1 MNEKKLFD
9 QLVKENSIDGKL
21 IYLGQLLQ
29 RAAHNHPNKIALV
42 CEDQSVTFA
51 NLCEQSATISQWLT
65 SQGIK
70 PRDRVLLYVYNS
82 IDFYALYYAIL
93 QIGAIV
99 APLNVFLKER
109 ELEHIISDAQ
119 PKLIIAS
126 EDLVDRVHKIGT
138 NVPITTPAAIKT
150 ASASYSSADFKLF
163 MLDEHEMAVLLYTS
177 GTTGLPKGVMI
188 SSYNAVI
195 NTIQGIIRFNPLP
208 NDRVLAAL
216 PLFHSFAQNTYV
228 WTPIFIGIMVVIVP
242 KIERRYILQALQLHS
257 PTIFAAVPAFYG
269 LLCLLKTAPLNSGRI
284 FVSGGDALPD
294 KIRAAFELLYRR
306 KLVNGYGMTE
316 MSPFVAAS
324 FEDEAVVNT
333 CVGKPL
339 VHIEYSIRD
348 DQGKELPQGSVGQLW
363 LKGPNVMLG
372 YYKEPTMTSEV
383 IKDGWLSTGDL
394 AYIDEKERFVITG
407 RYKDLIKHK
416 GFNIYPQE
424 VENVLLLYP
433 NVLRA
438 AVIGVPDA
446 EFGEIAVAYVQLKEN
461 ERGVE
466 ENLKDVCIKNLAD
479 YKVPK
484 KFICSTQEL
493 PLTTTGKVDKKAL
506 RSKYEKD

>member
-9 QLVKENSIDGKL
+9 QLVKENSVDGKL
-21 IYLGQLLQ
+21 IYIGQLLE
-29 RAAHNHPNKIALV
+29 RAARTYPEKIALF
-42 CEDQSVTFA
+42 CENESITFA
-51 NLCEQSATISQWLT
+51 SLYEQSAAISQWLT
-65 SQGIK
+65 AQGVK
-70 PRDRVLLYVYNS
+70 PRDRVLIYVYNS
-82 IDFYALYYAIL
+82 IEFYAIYYAIL

-109 ELEHIISDAQ
+109 ELEHIIADAN
-119 PKLIIAS
+119 PKLIVVS
-126 EDLVDRVHKIGT
+126 QELLDRVRVHET
-138 NVPITTPAAIKT
+138 HLLITTPEEIKK
-150 ASASYSSADFKLF
+150 ASAIYTSVDFKPF
-163 MLDEHEMAVLLYTS
+163 ALDDHEMAVLLYTS

-188 SSYNAVI
+188 SSSNAVI
-195 NTIQGIIRFNPLP
+195 NTIQGIIRFNPMP
-208 NDRVLAAL
+208 HDRILAAL

-228 WTPIFIGIMVVIVP
+228 WTPLFLGIAVVIVP
-242 KIERRYILQALQLHS
+242 KIERRYILQALQLHK
-257 PTIFAAVPAFYG
+257 PTILAAVPAFYG
-269 LLCLLKTAPLNSGRI
+269 LLCLLKTAPLDSVRI
-284 FVSGGDALPD
+284 FVSGGDSLPD

-333 CVGKPL
+333 SVGKPL
-339 VHIEYSIRD
+339 VHIEYAIRD
-348 DQGKELPQGSVGQLW
+348 DQGNKLEQGRVGQLW

-372 YYKEPTMTSEV
+372 YYNESVMTEEI
-383 IKDGWLSTGDL
+383 IKNGWLSTGDL
-394 AYIDEKERFVITG
+394 AYIDEKGRIIITG

-438 AVIGVPDA
+438 GVIGIPDQ
-446 EFGEIAVAYVQLKEN
+446 EFGEIAVAYVQLREAEESIEASLKEF
-461 ERGVE
+461 
-466 ENLKDVCIKNLAD
+466 CIKNLAD
-479 YKVPK
+479 YKVPRQ
-484 KFICSTQEL
+484 FIISTEEL

-506 RSKYEKD
+506 RAKYEQN